1 MAWPGTSGNR
11 VQQMVIAKLS
21 LRLSLNNPS
30 NIYNIWHC
38 SKEICH
44 KTTEEER
51 DWASWMPN
59 AIVTA
64 GNRAPQ
70 VEFPSSV
77 LPVLWMCT
85 TVFAWFT
92 PSLMD
97 CRVCPIALQC
107 FVSFVH
113 ISDKNWNWC
122 NTLLR
127 SLQPIWPWLW
137 TKIPQ
142 WTVVFPHVTSPSP
155 VDPQWIPSGSPVL
168 WDAWTPFKPPF
179 KALGG
184 DAIRGV
190 MFLRPWTASGGCFLG
205 VPWGS

>member
-51 DWASWMPN
+51 EWASWMPN

-97 CRVCPIALQC
+97 CRVWSQVIAFGEGPIGPYRFTVFCA
-107 FVSFVH
+107 H
-113 ISDKNWNWC
+113 
-122 NTLLR
+122 LR
-127 SLQPIWPWLW
+127 QKLELMQYIAFFSLQPIWPWLW

-142 WTVVFPHVTSPSP
+142 WTLVFPHVTSPSP
-155 VDPQWIPSGSPVL
+155 VDPQFFGMPGRRLNAV
-168 WDAWTPFKPPF
+168 
-179 KALGG
+179 
-184 DAIRGV
+184 
-190 MFLRPWTASGGCFLG
+190 
-205 VPWGS
+205 